1 MFISIIIPAY
11 NEAQNIGRLISY
23 LQQNSNGGGVE
34 IIVSDG
40 GSQDQTIAVARIA
53 GATVVSSPAQ
63 GRAEQMNYGASLSSG
78 EVLYF
83 VHADCFP
90 PKSFVAD
97 IEQATRQGY
106 DLGRY
111 RTKFDSAKT
120 IFRFNAWFTRF
131 DLFISMGGDQTLFV
145 RRSLFKET
153 GGFNNEMKIMEE
165 YEFCERAR
173 AKGRY
178 TIMNGAALI
187 SARKY
192 ETNSWWRVQSANA
205 VIICM
210 YKRGASQQKMV
221 DRYKQLLRYR
231 KNAF

>member
-111 RTKFDSAKT
+111 RSVYQSHSWLLKINAFLSKFDT
-120 IFRFNAWFTRF
+120 FEG
-131 DLFISMGGDQTLFV
+131 MGGDQTLFIS
-145 RRSLFKET
+145 RKLFQDS
-153 GGFNNEMKIMEE
+153 GGFNNSLKIMEE
-165 YEFCERAR
+165 FEFCAR
-173 AKGRY
+173 VRKNKKYKIFKKAVS
-178 TIMNGAALI
+178 I

-192 ETNSWWRVQSANA
+192 DTNFWLTIQMANYR
-205 VIICM
+205 IIRM
-210 YKRGASQQKMV
+210 YKSGASQESMV
-221 DRYKQLLRYR
+221 KAYKEMLNYR
-231 KNAF
+231 